1 MAEILHISSTARKQV
16 VDLTDQDEAVIRKA
30 KMQEGLCSL
39 FITHMTAALTAGEV
53 GEGTEQDFLQV
64 VEQMIPRIQYRHA
77 HARQFGEIIEGRCRT
92 LLHRVFLSGLIWEGV
107 QMASAK
113 EQMLE
118 VLRNQ
123 PDDSSYNELL
133 RELAFAQMVE
143 RGLGDSDAGRTI
155 SHEDMLSRI
164 RSWQR

>member
-1 MAEILHISSTARKQV
+1 L
-16 VDLTDQDEAVIRKA
+16 A
-30 KMQEGLCSL
+30 KYFQG
-39 FITHMTAALTAGEV
+39 H
-53 GEGTEQDFLQV
+53 
-64 VEQMIPRIQYRHA
+64 
-77 HARQFGEIIEGRCRT
+77 CRT
-92 LLHRVFLSGLIWEGV
+92 LLHRVFLFCLIWEGG

-133 RELAFAQMVE
+133 RELAFVQMVE
-143 RGLGDSDAGRTI
+143 RGVADSDAGRTI